1 MKALI
6 KKEAAPGLTLG
17 EVPIPE
23 YGINDVLI
31 KIQKTAICGTDVHIY
46 NWDEWS
52 QKTIRT
58 PMVIGHEFVG
68 HVAAFGSNVHDVKI
82 GELVS
87 GEGHIVCG
95 RCRTPSPLQR
105 HKRSRSQPSGRI
117 CGISLHPRHEHLALQ
132 SRYSDRLFRLLRPA
146 RQCDAYGALLR
157 SPRRRR
163 PHHRRGADR
172 HHGGGNRK
180 TRGSALCRD
189 HGHQR

>member
-95 RCRTPSPLQR
+95 RCRTVSPDAVTSATPQAESESTVRAHLRNISASPSRTSGTAIPIFR
-105 HKRSRSQPSGRI
+105 PIISPASTRSAMRRIRRSPS
-117 CGISLHPRHEHLALQ
+117 ISSEKT
-132 SRYSDRLFRLLRPA
+132 SSSPA
-146 RQCDAYGALLR
+146 RGR
-157 SPRRRR
+157 SASWRRQSQ
-163 PHHRRGADR
+163 
-172 HHGGGNRK
+172 N
-180 TRGSALCRD
+180 TRERVMS
-189 HGHQR
+189 